1 MNGLTLLGAF
11 CLWLFVVWAVCRDSD
26 PPAYP

>member
-1 MNGLTLLGAF
+1 MNGITLLGAF
-11 CLWLFVVWAVCRDSD
+11 CLWLFVVWVVTRDSD